1 MKKDNRQKSRTLFAI
16 KNVIFNFGYQI
27 VNTVTNILLP
37 PLIISKYGSV
47 INGLVSTIKQIMN
60 YVQLV
65 GAGIS
70 ESTVVSLYKPLEEQ
84 NNKKISAIYNA
95 SSKTFNKSGIIF
107 SIVSILVAFIYPI
120 FISESLEYGFIV
132 KIVIIL
138 AFAGVSEFFAIG
150 KYRTLL
156 IADQRMYIVN
166 IAQIIGALASTALTI
181 LMIKLNC
188 SIVLV
193 QLVATIAYICRI
205 FILYFYIHK
214 KYKYLD
220 KKEKPDFTAVSK
232 RKAATLHQVAS
243 LIIFGSQTLFIA
255 NFCGLSEASVY
266 SVYNLVF
273 TGINTVLS
281 TISSAMLAGM
291 GSLMATDND
300 ERVKKVYNLY
310 EFGYYVLVFTVYITT
325 FIMITPFIKIYT
337 NGITDANYIRA
348 ELVILFTIMGL
359 LNCLRTPGATMINA
373 KGHYDETKNRALIE
387 MTICLIGQAIFVYKF
402 GIIGVLIGT
411 ILAYLYRTLDV
422 IIYSNRKVLNNKTTK
437 TFIRIVVNV
446 ILMCLMV
453 TFIKVNFK
461 IDSYV
466 TWIIYSIVTV
476 IIAFV
481 ITSIINVIFDK
492 EAVRFGKE
500 YILNIIKRKRKDG

>member
-1 MKKDNRQKSRTLFAI
+1 MKKNNREKSRTLFAI
-16 KNVIFNFGYQI
+16 KNVIFNFGYQF
-27 VNTVTNILLP
+27 VNTVTNIVIP
-37 PLIISKYGSV
+37 PLIIGKYGSIV
-47 INGLVSTIKQIMN
+47 NGLVTTIKQIMN
-60 YVQLV
+60 YVQIV

-70 ESTVVSLYKPLEEQ
+70 ESAVVSLYKPLEKQ
-84 NNKKISAIYNA
+84 DNKKISAIYNA

-120 FISESLEYGFIV
+120 FISESLEYAFIV

-166 IAQIIGALASTALTI
+166 IAQITGALASTALTI

-214 KYKYLD
+214 NYKYL
-220 KKEKPDFTAVSK
+220 KKDVEPDFTAVSK

-255 NFCGLSEASVY
+255 NFCGLAEASVY

-273 TGINTVLS
+273 TGLNTILS

-291 GSLMATDND
+291 GSLIATDNS

-310 EFGYYVLVFTVYITT
+310 EFGYYILVFTVYITA
-325 FIMITPFIKIYT
+325 FIMITPFIKLYT
-337 NGITDANYIRA
+337 NGITDANYIRG
-348 ELVILFTIMGL
+348 ELVILFSVMGL

-387 MTICLIGQAIFVYKF
+387 MTICLIGQAIFVHKF

-437 TFIRIVVNV
+437 TFIRIVVN
-446 ILMCLMV
+446 IISMCLIVMFV
-453 TFIKVNFK
+453 KVNFET
-461 IDSYV
+461 DSYL
-466 TWIIYSIVTV
+466 TWIIYSIITAILSF
-476 IIAFV
+476 II
-481 ITSIINVIFDK
+481 ISIANIIYDK
-492 EAVRFGKE
+492 EAVKFGKE
-500 YILNIIKRKRKDG
+500 YILNIIRRNNKND